1 MTRKPGL
8 GAAVRRQGMRAT
20 AVGMAAV
27 FFGISPIPGTGAPPA
42 FADNGV
48 TGPPQA
54 LDSPPSDEVSNGGTD
69 YEQKNLCR
77 TGEHQPDTN
86 FKNPTWGQRSLDLDA
101 AHRISTGEG
110 VSVAVIDTGV
120 TEVKGRLEGVEGGG
134 DYIRGEG
141 QGGHGGDT
149 NGLDDCDLHGTF
161 AAGIIAAKAKPGADS
176 FVGVAPDAHII
187 SIRQSS
193 DLFGPKGGDNN
204 IPAGTL
210 NTLAHAVVHAANKG
224 AQVINISIDSCFAA
238 GNWQQN
244 DNRGQDMILGA
255 ALKYAAEVKDAVV
268 VVAAGNL
275 QGGSK
280 DATCKGQNPDYDAT
294 QRYDYDTAD
303 PAPPT
308 DPGTPTYGPKNPFNT
323 ASPENPA
330 NWTTLQTVVTPAWW
344 YQYVLTVGWV
354 DRSGQPAGVD
364 PSGQAK
370 QDSGTIGGPWVGIAA
385 PGDNMISVNPRPG
398 EDVVG
403 KPNADLADATP
414 AGDGKLQ
421 TIQGTSFAAPI
432 VAGAAALLR
441 SLHPDWNRVQ
451 VIEQLERTAIH
462 PPRGRDNY
470 VGYGLVDI
478 VAALTQEPGPAVDL
492 MQQYA
497 TKRLPPPVP
506 PALPEH
512 RPRNFAIMVSSV
524 ALLLLALGAVVS
536 IPIRDARRN
545 RTGGKK

>member
-1 MTRKPGL
+1 MTPAGSSLSHKLWLRVTAAAIAGAFLAACPLPGPVTP
-8 GAAVRRQGMRAT
+8 AAL
-20 AVGMAAV
+20 
-27 FFGISPIPGTGAPPA
+27 
-42 FADNGV
+42 ADSGV
-48 TGPPQA
+48 AGPPTA
-54 LDSPPSDEVSNGGTD
+54 SGGVPSDEVSTGGID
-69 YEQKNLCR
+69 YEQKSLCR

-101 AHRISTGEG
+101 AHRISTGAG

-120 TEVKGRLEGVEGGG
+120 SDVPGRLEGVEGGG

-161 AAGIIAAKAKPGADS
+161 AAGIIAAKANPATDS

-193 DLFGPKGGDNN
+193 DLFGPKGSDNN
-204 IPAGTL
+204 SPAGTL
-210 NTLAHAVVHAANKG
+210 DTLAHAVVHAANKG
-224 AQVINISIDSCFAA
+224 AQVINISIDSCFVA

-244 DNRGQDMILGA
+244 DNRFKDADLGA
-255 ALKYAAEVKDAVV
+255 ALRYAAETKDAVV
-268 VVAAGNL
+268 VVAAGNI

-280 DATCKGQNPDYDAT
+280 DATCKTQNPDYDAT
-294 QRYDYDTAD
+294 QRYKFD
-303 PAPPT
+303 PAEPPAPADSD
-308 DPGTPTYGPKNPFNT
+308 DPPYGPKRPFNT
-323 ASPENPA
+323 AEPTNPA
-330 NWTTLQTVVTPAWW
+330 NWSTLQTVVTPAWW
-344 YQYVLTVGWV
+344 YQYVLTVGWI
-354 DRSGQPAGVD
+354 DRSGQPAGVNIG
-364 PSGQAK
+364 GQG
-370 QDSGTIGGPWVGIAA
+370 QQSTGTIGGPWVGIAA
-385 PGDNMISVNPRPG
+385 PGDNMISVNPRAG
-398 EDVVG
+398 ENVQE
-403 KPNADLADATP
+403 PRALADATP

-432 VAGAAALLR
+432 VSGAAALLR
-441 SLHPDWNRVQ
+441 SLHPDWSHEQ
-451 VIEQLERTAIH
+451 VIEQLERTAVH
-462 PPRGRDNY
+462 PPRGRDNF

-478 VAALTQEPGPAVDL
+478 VAALTEQPGPALDL

-497 TKRLPPPVP
+497 TKRLAPPVP
-506 PALPEH
+506 PPLPEH
-512 RPRNFAIMVSSV
+512 RPRDFAIMVSGV